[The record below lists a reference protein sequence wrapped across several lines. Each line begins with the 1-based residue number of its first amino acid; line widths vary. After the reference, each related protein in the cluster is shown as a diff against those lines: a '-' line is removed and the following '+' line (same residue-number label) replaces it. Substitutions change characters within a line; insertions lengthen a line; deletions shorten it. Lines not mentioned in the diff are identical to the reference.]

1 MTLHYCSPHTT
12 GLISSTSSSGL
23 SRASTPLASTP
34 PPERPATHTSSL
46 VSVLRLRAGEASTPV
61 RGRAAA
67 RERESETP
75 GPGGRGARR
84 AGTPGRGPAQRPLSL
99 VVVCVD
105 SRTSCASDEGVGAR
119 KHECKQN
126 HTRARLARGQRTCR
140 ARAHTRHPTTET
152 LRRAGTHITLIH
164 ALSSPR

>member
-1 MTLHYCSPHTT
+1 VRRSAQCGQRSGHAPFELQAEQRRSRGWLVRPVFSFQEICLYVSDGRYVSPSEIHHDTA
-12 GLISSTSSSGL
+12 LLLTSHN
-23 SRASTPLASTP
+23 TPLD
-34 PPERPATHTSSL
+34 SSA
-46 VSVLRLRAGEASTPV
+46 R
-61 RGRAAA
+61 RGARRRAAA
-67 RERESETP
+67 R
-75 GPGGRGARR
+75 GG
-84 AGTPGRGPAQRPLSL
+84 LSRL
-99 VVVCVD
+99 VCVD